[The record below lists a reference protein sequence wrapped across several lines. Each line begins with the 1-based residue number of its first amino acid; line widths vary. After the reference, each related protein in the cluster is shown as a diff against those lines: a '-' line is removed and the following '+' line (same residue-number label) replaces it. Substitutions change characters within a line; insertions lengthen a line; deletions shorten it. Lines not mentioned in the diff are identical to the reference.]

1 MFGRR
6 RPLMRLLGFEIRF
19 DLTWLIIV
27 ALIVFSL
34 SAGYFPAAYED
45 LPTSTYIWMGVL
57 GASGLF
63 ISIILHELAHSVVG
77 RHMGMTFHGITLFA
91 FGGAAELEE
100 EPPTPRVEFW
110 MTIAGPATSIVLA
123 ILFYVAG
130 MLLVW
135 MGTPAPIVAVIS
147 YLVVINVLLAAF
159 NLLPAFPLDGGRIL
173 RAALWAWRGDVL
185 WATRIATFV
194 GGGLGL
200 ALVLLGIVSAF
211 YGNLIGGMWWFLI
224 GLFIRA
230 GASMSYQRLLARH
243 LLAGVP
249 VRRLMK
255 GEPLSVS
262 PSLTVADLVED
273 YLLGRSMKYVPVVAE
288 GSFVGQVGVEEVR
301 RIPAGERSSRL
312 VGDILT
318 PADALNTVSPDA
330 EAGAALE
337 QMERAGRNCLFV
349 VAAGRLVGVVTRK
362 DVLQYLSVARELQ
375 PPSGRA
381 AAHPAE

>member
-1 MFGRR
+1 
-6 RPLMRLLGFEIRF
+6 MRLLGFEIRF

-34 SAGYFPAAYED
+34 SAGYFPAAYAD
-45 LPTSTYIWMGVL
+45 LPASTYIWMGVL

-123 ILFYVAG
+123 ILFYLAG

-135 MGTPAPIVAVIS
+135 MDTPAPIVAVIS

-230 GASMSYQRLLARH
+230 AASMAYQRLLARH
-243 LLAGVP
+243 MLAGIP

-255 GEPLSVS
+255 GEPSSVA

-301 RIPAGERSSRL
+301 RIPAAERSSRL

-337 QMERAGRNCLFV
+337 QMERAGRNCQFV

-375 PPSGRA
+375 PPTGRA